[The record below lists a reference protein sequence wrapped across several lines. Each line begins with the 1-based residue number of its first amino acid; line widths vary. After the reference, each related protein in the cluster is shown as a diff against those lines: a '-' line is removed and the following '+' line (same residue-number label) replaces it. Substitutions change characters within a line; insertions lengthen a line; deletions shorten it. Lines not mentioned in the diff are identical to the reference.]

1 MTQQRSG
8 WSIWVGM
15 VGAIAALAQ
24 PLAAQANDE
33 NVDEWV
39 GGRVDESA
47 QLTYP
52 STPLPIHPSTRHP
65 AATVD
70 EWITQIA
77 QATVQITGVRVE
89 STEAGLQV
97 VLETAAG
104 ELSAPTTRSLGNALI
119 IDIPNAVLTLPDGGE
134 FQQASSTAGIAFV
147 SVTGLPDNQ
156 VRVSITGDS
165 APPSVAVSP
174 AAQGLVLAITP
185 GLVTETEA
193 TEEAIQLVVTA
204 TRTEEELQNIPR
216 SVTVITQE
224 DIEQQTR
231 FSEDLGDI
239 LSQLVPGFS
248 APTGRT
254 NTFGQTLRGRE
265 ISVLI
270 DGIPQNSNL
279 GSVPAALTTIDPRSV
294 ERIEVVRGP
303 NAIYGGQATGGS
315 INIITRQPDASP
327 VSQTIDIGGSAAF
340 NEAFLTGDG
349 FGYNALYSV
358 SAATETASILGS
370 LSYTSRGVYYDA
382 EGDRIPSDLTNAE
395 TDEVNLLI
403 RLGGELSPTQ
413 RLNFTFNHFSQ
424 IQNVSYISDP
434 EVDNIAGVQKARA
447 IELPA
452 GTQIID
458 APNEASLETTNLT
471 LQYFHDDLLNSEVS
485 GQVFFRNYEFVGGLP
500 TDLREF
506 FGIISQ
512 SPGSTQQWGGRLQV
526 NTSFN
531 PEDTLSLLWGVDYV
545 REDSSQ
551 RFNLFAPDEFDASGG
566 LVFRKI
572 GEVDFVPPYRLND
585 LGIFAQLQ
593 WDVVDRLTL
602 SGGARYVNLNID
614 TDDYTTYDG
623 NSIEGGTLTA
633 DDVVFNLGLAYEV
646 VDNLTAFASFSQ
658 GFSLPDIGRVLRFA
672 PAGFAVESGIDLTQP
687 QKVDNYE
694 IGLRGNWNTVQAS
707 LAAFYNYSS
716 LGTRFAVVD
725 DGPLQTVRSPQRVY
739 GIEGALDWQPSDR
752 WSLGGTAAWLE
763 GEDDADEDGDFTALN
778 SLIVPPF
785 KLTAYVENETL
796 PGWRNRLQLLFSGN
810 RDRGFN
816 AGADDAPI
824 NSYITL
830 DLLSG
835 VRLGNG
841 ELTLGIQNLLN
852 TQYYPVYS
860 QYFAPFSSSDN
871 RAGQGRTMSLS
882 YRTTF

>member
-1 MTQQRSG
+1 MAQQRMG
-8 WSIWVGM
+8 WSVWVGVM
-15 VGAIAALAQ
+15 GAIAALAQ
-24 PLAAQANDE
+24 PLVAQANGGNVGE
-33 NVDEWV
+33 WASGRVGEVDEWM
-39 GGRVDESA
+39 GGRVDELE
-47 QLTYP
+47 QPTLL
-52 STPLPIHPSTRHP
+52 STPLLIHPSTLDP
-65 AATVD
+65 AAAVD
-70 EWITQIA
+70 EGMTQIA

-104 ELSAPTTRSLGNALI
+104 ELSAPATRSLGNALI
-119 IDIPNAVLTLPDGGE
+119 IDIPNAVLALPDGGE
-134 FQQASSTAGIAFV
+134 FQQASSTAGIAFI

-156 VRVSITGDS
+156 VRVSITGND
-165 APPSVAVSP
+165 APPSVEVSP
-174 AAQGLVLAITP
+174 AAQGLTLAVTL
-185 GLVTETEA
+185 GLATEA
-193 TEEAIQLVVTA
+193 EAPEEAIQLVVTA
-204 TRTEEELQNIPR
+204 TRTEEELQNVPR

-231 FSEDLGDI
+231 FSQDMGDI

-248 APTGRT
+248 APTSRT

-340 NEAFLTGDG
+340 SEAFLTGDG

-358 SAATETASILGS
+358 SAATETASLLGS

-382 EGDRIPSDLTNAE
+382 EGDRIPSDLTDAE

-512 SPGSTQQWGGRLQV
+512 SPGSTQQWGGGFRSIRRLILK
-526 NTSFN
+526 T
-531 PEDTLSLLWGVDYV
+531 P
-545 REDSSQ
+545 
-551 RFNLFAPDEFDASGG
+551 
-566 LVFRKI
+566 
-572 GEVDFVPPYRLND
+572 
-585 LGIFAQLQ
+585 
-593 WDVVDRLTL
+593 
-602 SGGARYVNLNID
+602 
-614 TDDYTTYDG
+614 
-623 NSIEGGTLTA
+623 
-633 DDVVFNLGLAYEV
+633 
-646 VDNLTAFASFSQ
+646 
-658 GFSLPDIGRVLRFA
+658 
-672 PAGFAVESGIDLTQP
+672 
-687 QKVDNYE
+687 
-694 IGLRGNWNTVQAS
+694 
-707 LAAFYNYSS
+707 
-716 LGTRFAVVD
+716 
-725 DGPLQTVRSPQRVY
+725 
-739 GIEGALDWQPSDR
+739 
-752 WSLGGTAAWLE
+752 
-763 GEDDADEDGDFTALN
+763 
-778 SLIVPPF
+778 
-785 KLTAYVENETL
+785 
-796 PGWRNRLQLLFSGN
+796 
-810 RDRGFN
+810 
-816 AGADDAPI
+816 
-824 NSYITL
+824 
-830 DLLSG
+830 
-835 VRLGNG
+835 
-841 ELTLGIQNLLN
+841 
-852 TQYYPVYS
+852 
-860 QYFAPFSSSDN
+860 
-871 RAGQGRTMSLS
+871 
-882 YRTTF
+882 

>member
-1 MTQQRSG
+1 
-8 WSIWVGM
+8 M
-15 VGAIAALAQ
+15 VGAIAALTQ

-33 NVDEWV
+33 NVDEWM

-47 QLTYP
+47 QPTLP
-52 STPLPIHPSTRHP
+52 STPLPIHPSTPHP
-65 AATVD
+65 ATTVD
-70 EWITQIA
+70 EWMTQIA

-119 IDIPNAVLTLPDGGE
+119 VDISNAVLALPDGGE

-156 VRVSITGDS
+156 VRVSITGDD
-165 APPSVAVSP
+165 APPSVEVGPS
-174 AAQGLVLAITP
+174 AQGLVLAVTP
-185 GLVTETEA
+185 GLATEAEA

-216 SVTVITQE
+216 SVTVITRE
-224 DIEQQTR
+224 DIGQQTR

-340 NEAFLTGDG
+340 NEAFLAGDG

-382 EGDRIPSDLTNAE
+382 EGDRIPSDLTDAE

-452 GTQIID
+452 GTQIIG
-458 APNEASLETTNLT
+458 APDEASLETTNLT
-471 LQYFHDDLLNSEVS
+471 LQYFHDDLLNSDVS

-512 SPGSTQQWGGRLQV
+512 SPGNTQQWGGRLQV

-551 RFNLFAPDEFDASGG
+551 RFNLFDPGEFDASGG

-623 NSIEGGTLTA
+623 NSVEGGTLTA

-646 VDNLTAFASFSQ
+646 VDSLTAFASFSQ
-658 GFSLPDIGRVLRFA
+658 GFSLPDIGRVLRSA
-672 PAGFAVESGIDLTQP
+672 PPGFAVEADIDLTQP

-725 DGPLQTVRSPQRVY
+725 INGPLQTVRSPQRVY

-763 GEDDADEDGDFTALN
+763 GGDDADEDGDFTALD
-778 SLIVPPF
+778 SLIIPPF

-796 PGWRNRLQLLFSGN
+796 PGWRNRLQLLFSGD

-816 AGADDAPI
+816 AGADGASI

-835 VRLGNG
+835 VRIGNG